1 MTEENAAF
9 LSVKQKFEVLTCFA
23 CMCFNRWGQCGTI
36 LTVLMVEKLFGH
48 NYHSSG
54 NNKMMDCQYDID
66 SEYNSVNMFLLD

>member
-36 LTVLMVEKLFGH
+36 FAVLMVEKLFGH
-48 NYHSSG
+48 YGRSNG
-54 NNKMMDCQYDID
+54 NNEMKKRQY
-66 SEYNSVNMFLLD
+66 ENN